1 MSNITYRKESPLL
14 RAAHTLSEQLGNY
27 AKASELTF
35 DESDKRRVL
44 NSLRTIEPMLISKGR
59 DWTYFDRPVLRNN
72 IINVL
77 EQVAFLRLNP
87 SAIPK
92 ECYFKWR
99 NTKVGE
105 EYIEFIEFGIEGMG
119 NDTLLRN
126 VGVGVDQV
134 KSYIV
139 YEGDEFSGVIYDGFE
154 EKLPIFK
161 PKQRKVGEARGKAKY
176 AVYLIK
182 KKDGRVETA
191 IAEREDVK
199 QSLLAHI
206 RESNRRY
213 KEIEDVIAYL
223 ADYTLDNILDFKV
236 DKKEYTLTNTW
247 GKTSGAKVKVE
258 LKDLIGPAWSSPI
271 SREKM
276 IERKIRNHATRH
288 YPKEFE
294 NKIIS
299 SLYEQTFEEE
309 QYIKKEEIGETEIIE
324 NKELDFVEEANQ
336 EMIPGVE
343 IKQDDE
349 EQGNNGIDNTDNLV
363 GDTIVVDSEPIEEEK
378 PKDIVEEMPDWMK

>member
-1 MSNITYRKESPLL
+1 MSNKVVSNKAESGLL
-14 RAAHTLSEQLGNY
+14 RAAYTLSEQIGNFS
-27 AKASELTF
+27 KMNEITFSE
-35 DESDKRRVL
+35 DEKQRIL

-59 DWTYFDRPVLRNN
+59 DWTYFNTPMLRNN

-77 EQVAFLRLNP
+77 QQVAFLRLNP

-105 EYIEFIEFGIEGMG
+105 KYIEFIEFGIEGMG

-276 IERKIRNHATRH
+276 IERKIRNHAIRP
-288 YPKEFE
+288 YPKDFG

-363 GDTIVVDSEPIEEEK
+363 GDTIVVDSEPIEEE
-378 PKDIVEEMPDWMK
+378 MPDWMK